1 MRQRTNRYFVADFE
15 TTVYKGQKSTEVWAS
30 ACVEIG
36 TEDVHIFHS
45 IVEQFDY
52 FFSLN
57 SHLIVYF
64 HNLKFDGSFM
74 LSYFLLDL
82 GLEQATQKISDA
94 CDDIE
99 FIEPKYMHNGTFSYS
114 ISSLGQW
121 YRIII
126 KNNDRVIEIRDS
138 LKLLPFSVEKIGKSF
153 KTKHKKLS
161 MEYTGFRYPG
171 CEISEEE
178 QKYIANDV
186 LVIKEAIEIMFTE
199 GHKRLTIGSCCLAE
213 YKKIMGKTYNRFF
226 PNMYDVELDKCYCA
240 ETAGHYIKKSYHG
253 GWCYLADGKERKI
266 YKNGTTADV
275 NSLYPSM
282 MHSESGNMY
291 PIGEPTF
298 WSGNYIPD
306 IALDGTHYYF
316 LRIKTRFYLKDGKL
330 PFIQLKGNFGYKP
343 TEMLKT
349 SDIYNPEDGKYYASY
364 YDIDGNY
371 VDSICELTMTMTDFR
386 LLCDHYDLKDFEI
399 LDGCYFSGAIGIF
412 DEYINKYRE
421 IKMNSTGA
429 QRELAKLFL
438 NNLYGKMASSTTSNF
453 KIAHLKEDKT
463 IGFYTQLDNSKEPG
477 YIPVGSAITSY
488 SRNFTIRAAQANYYG
503 PDKPGFIYAD
513 TDSIHCDLPPEDMRG
528 ITFHDAEFCKWKAES
543 RWDIGYFLRQKSYI
557 EHITHENL
565 QPVENPYYNIKCA
578 GMPEKC
584 KKLFLKSLSDDHSK
598 VDDGEQYT
606 KEEIDF
612 LQTKREITDFDIG
625 LKVPGKLLP
634 KRIIGGIVLVD
645 STYQIR

>member
-1 MRQRTNRYFVADFE
+1 MRQRNNRYFVADFE
-15 TTVYKGQKSTEVWAS
+15 TTVYSGQKSTDVWAS

-36 TEDVHIFHS
+36 TENVNIFHS
-45 IVEQFDY
+45 ISEQLEY
-52 FFSLN
+52 FLSLN

-64 HNLKFDGSFM
+64 HNLKFDGSFW

-82 GLEQATQKISDA
+82 GLEQATEKIAEA
-94 CDDIE
+94 CEDIR
-99 FIEPKYMHNGTFSYS
+99 FIEPKYMANGTFSYS

-126 KNNDRVIEIRDS
+126 KMNDRIIEIRDS
-138 LKLLPFSVEKIGKSF
+138 LKLLPFSVEKIGQSF
-153 KTKHKKLS
+153 NTKHKKLS

-171 CEISEEE
+171 CEISEQERR
-178 QKYIANDV
+178 YIANDV

-226 PNMYDVELDKCYCA
+226 PNVYNYEIDKSYES
-240 ETAGHYIKKSYHG
+240 ETAGDYIKKSYHG
-253 GWCYLADGKERKI
+253 GWCYLAEGKEKKI

-298 WSGNYIPD
+298 WKGNYIPD

-316 LRIKTRFYLKDGKL
+316 IRIRTRFYLKDGML
-330 PFIQLKGNFGYKP
+330 PFIQMKGNFGYKP

-349 SDIYNPEDGKYYASY
+349 SDIYNPADGKYYDSY
-364 YDIDGNY
+364 YDLDGNL

-453 KIAHLKEDKT
+453 KIAYLKDDKSV
-463 IGFYTQLDNSKEPG
+463 GFYTQLDNSKEPG

-488 SRNFTIRAAQANYYG
+488 SRNFTIRAAQANYFG

-513 TDSIHCDLPPEDMRG
+513 TDSIHCDLKPEELRG
-528 ITFHDAEFCKWKAES
+528 ITFHDSQFCKWKAES
-543 RWDIGYFLRQKSYI
+543 CWDMGYFLRQKSYI
-557 EHITHENL
+557 EHVTHENL
-565 QPVENPYYNIKCA
+565 KPIETPYYNVKCA

-584 KKLFLKSLSDDHSK
+584 KHLFLKSIEGGPLDLD
-598 VDDGEQYT
+598 EYT
-606 KEEIDF
+606 EEEIEF
-612 LQTKREITDFDIG
+612 INKKREITDFDIG

-634 KRIIGGIVLVD
+634 KRIIGGIVLVN